1 MLSLFSNFVKD
12 EEGQGLV
19 EYALIAALIAVAAI
33 VALTFLGGTV
43 SNKMKTI
50 GNNIANGK

>member
-1 MLSLFSNFVKD
+1 MTELLADFIKN

-43 SNKMKTI
+43 SNKMKAV
-50 GNNIANGK
+50 GGNIAGT

>member
-1 MLSLFSNFVKD
+1 MRSLLASFIKD

-33 VALTFLGGTV
+33 VALTFLGGTI
-43 SNKMKTI
+43 SNKMKVI
-50 GNNIANGK
+50 GNNIR

>member
-1 MLSLFSNFVKD
+1 MTLLKNFVKD

>member
-1 MLSLFSNFVKD
+1 MLSVIANFIKD

-43 SNKMKTI
+43 SNKMKAV
-50 GNNIANGK
+50 GGNIAGT